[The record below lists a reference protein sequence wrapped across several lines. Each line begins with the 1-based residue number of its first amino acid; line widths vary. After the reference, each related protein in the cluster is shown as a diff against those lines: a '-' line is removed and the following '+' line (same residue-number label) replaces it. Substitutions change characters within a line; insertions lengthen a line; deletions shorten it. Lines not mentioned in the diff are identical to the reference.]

1 MIRLKNVYKTFPNG
15 TVALDNVDLHI
26 AKDEFVF
33 LVGSNGAGKSTL
45 LRMLYRADRPTRGEI
60 LIDQVNI
67 TKLPRFKIPY
77 LRRNMGVVFQDYK
90 LLPKR
95 TVFENVAFA
104 LQVIGASR
112 SQINRQTNQVLELV
126 GLSQKAERMPHEI
139 SGGEQQKVSMARA
152 GLGRKNTAPNKN
164 RMKNRIS
171 QILNITSISK
181 DTRQKQ

>member
-67 TKLPRFKIPY
+67 TKLPRLKFRTCAATWAWCFKITNFYPSA
-77 LRRNMGVVFQDYK
+77 RCSKMWP
-90 LLPKR
+90 LPCR
-95 TVFENVAFA
+95 
-104 LQVIGASR
+104 
-112 SQINRQTNQVLELV
+112 
-126 GLSQKAERMPHEI
+126 
-139 SGGEQQKVSMARA
+139 
-152 GLGRKNTAPNKN
+152 
-164 RMKNRIS
+164 
-171 QILNITSISK
+171 
-181 DTRQKQ
+181 